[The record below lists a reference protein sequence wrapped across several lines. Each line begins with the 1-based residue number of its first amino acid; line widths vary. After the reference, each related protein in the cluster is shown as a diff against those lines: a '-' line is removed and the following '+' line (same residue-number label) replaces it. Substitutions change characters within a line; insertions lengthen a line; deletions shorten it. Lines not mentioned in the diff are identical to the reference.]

1 MIPCYQFFI
10 GRLLFRLHY
19 RFYSSV
25 PNNISYEISVPIQS
39 LSRQHPALY
48 LFAVTIG
55 PLLPGFSCLFTFAA
69 TVSNHRRQ
77 LAQRLMVLL
86 SLILFRAL

>member
-1 MIPCYQFFI
+1 MELCLIVTSYYQFFY
-10 GRLLFRLHY
+10 RLHY

-25 PNNISYEISVPIQS
+25 PNYISYEIIVPIQS

-48 LFAVTIG
+48 LFAVTTG
-55 PLLPGFSCLFTFAA
+55 PPLPGFSWLSTFAA

-77 LAQRLMVLL
+77 LAQRLMV
-86 SLILFRAL
+86 